1 VSEQRVLLVDDEEEL
16 RRSTAQALE
25 LFGLSVQTFSNAD
38 HVLEL
43 TGFGF
48 DGVVVSDIRMPG
60 TDGMTLL
67 QKIRELDA
75 EIPVILVTGHG
86 DVQLAVK
93 AMREGAYDFLE
104 KPFTPQHLAGIIRR
118 ALDRRSLVM
127 ENRRLR
133 AVAGKRDDVEARLP
147 GRTQVMVDLRYRIRA
162 IGAADADTLII
173 GETGAGKEVVARA
186 LHDISSRANRPFI
199 AINCAALPENL
210 IESELFGHEAG
221 AFPGALRPRYGKFE
235 HGRGGTILLDEIGSM
250 PVDLQAKF
258 LRVLQERVITRLG
271 SNETVPLDVRFI
283 ATSKVDL
290 EAEVAAGRFRADL
303 FYRLNVATIHVPS
316 LMQRRADIPLLFLQ
330 LVREA
335 AARYGR
341 EDLDV
346 PAEVISAIALRDWP
360 GNVRELRNA
369 ADRLVLGLDPKP
381 GETGGVVKDGVRDGQ
396 GRLADK
402 VAAFERNLIA
412 GEIAA
417 HGGALRPVYESLGI
431 SRKTLYEKMQ
441 KYGLDKKLLG
451 PEHMLQDDRDG

>member
-1 VSEQRVLLVDDEEEL
+1 VNGQRVLLVDDEEEL

-25 LFGLSVQTFSNAD
+25 LFGLSVQTFSHAD

-60 TDGMTLL
+60 IDGMTLL
-67 QKIRELDA
+67 HRIRELDA

-118 ALDRRSLVM
+118 ALDRRGLVL

-147 GRTQVMVDLRYRIRA
+147 GRTQVMVDLRYQLRA
-162 IGAADADTLII
+162 IGAADADTLVI
-173 GETGAGKEVVARA
+173 GETGVGKEVVARA
-186 LHDISSRANRPFI
+186 LHDVSPRAHKPFI

-316 LMQRRADIPLLFLQ
+316 LAQRRADIPLLFLQ

-341 EDLDV
+341 EDPNV
-346 PAEVISAIALRDWP
+346 PADVISAIAQRDWP

-369 ADRLVLGLDPKP
+369 ADRLVLGLDPRP
-381 GETGGVVKDGVRDGQ
+381 GETAVPGRDGA

-402 VAAFERNLIA
+402 VAAFERNIIA

-441 KYGLDKKLLG
+441 KYGLDKKILG
-451 PEHMLQDDRDG
+451 VEHLLQDDRDG

>member
-1 VSEQRVLLVDDEEEL
+1 MQRVLLADDEEEL

-25 LFGLSVQTFSNAD
+25 LSGFEVQTLASAEQ
-38 HVLEL
+38 VLEL
-43 TGFGF
+43 IGYSFE
-48 DGVVVSDIRMPG
+48 GVIVSDIRMPG
-60 TDGMTLL
+60 MDGMTLM
-67 QKIRELDA
+67 QRVRELDA

-93 AMREGAYDFLE
+93 AMREGAYDFIE
-104 KPFTPQHLAGIIRR
+104 KPFTTSHLAGVLRR
-118 ALDRRSLVM
+118 AQDRRNLVL

-133 AVAGKRDDVEARLP
+133 AVAGKRDDIETRLP
-147 GRTQVMVDLRYRIRA
+147 GRTQVMIDLRYQIRA

-173 GETGAGKEVVARA
+173 GDTGVGKEVVARA
-186 LHDISSRANRPFI
+186 LHDVSPRANRPFI
-199 AINCAALPENL
+199 AINCASLPETL

-250 PVDLQAKF
+250 PIDLQAKF

-271 SNETVPLDVRFI
+271 SNEPVGLDVRFI

-303 FYRLNVATIHVPS
+303 LYRLNVVTLRVPS
-316 LMQRRADIPLLFLQ
+316 LAQRRADIPLLFLQ

-341 EDLDV
+341 EDMDV
-346 PAEVISAIALRDWP
+346 PQEVVMSVAQRDWP

-369 ADRLVLGLDPKP
+369 ADRLVLGLDMRPGDGGALVKP
-381 GETGGVVKDGVRDGQ
+381 GSS
-396 GRLADK
+396 RLADR
-402 VAAFERNLIA
+402 VAAFERNI
-412 GEIAA
+412 IAA
-417 HGGALRPVYESLGI
+417 AISANGGALKPVYEQLGI

-441 KYGLDKKLLG
+441 KYGLDKKLLS
-451 PEHMLQDDRDG
+451 PDGLAELGEEV

>member
-1 VSEQRVLLVDDEEEL
+1 MSEQRVLLVDDEEEL

-118 ALDRRSLVM
+118 ALDRRSLVL

-162 IGAADADTLII
+162 IGATDADTLII

-186 LHDISSRANRPFI
+186 LHDISSRANKPFI
-199 AINCAALPENL
+199 AINCAALPDNL

-303 FYRLNVATIHVPS
+303 LYRLNVATIHVPS
-316 LMQRRADIPLLFLQ
+316 LAQRRADIPLLFLQ

-346 PAEVISAIALRDWP
+346 PAEVTSAIAQRDWP

-381 GETGGVVKDGVRDGQ
+381 GETGGVKDGA

-402 VAAFERNLIA
+402 VAAYERNLIA

-451 PEHMLQDDRDG
+451 PEHMLQDDRER

>member
-1 VSEQRVLLVDDEEEL
+1 MSEQRVFLVDDEEEL

-25 LFGLSVQTFSNAD
+25 LYGLPVVTFSNAD
-38 HVLEL
+38 HVFEL
-43 TGFGF
+43 LGYSF
-48 DGVVVSDIRMPG
+48 DGVVVTDIRMPG

-67 QKIRELDA
+67 HRIRDLDS

-104 KPFTPQHLAGIIRR
+104 KPFTPQHLAGVIRR
-118 ALDRRSLVM
+118 AMDRRGLVL

-133 AVAGKRDDVEARLP
+133 AVAGKRDDLEARLP

-162 IGAADADTLII
+162 IGATDADTLII
-173 GETGAGKEVVARA
+173 GDTGAGKEVVARA
-186 LHDISSRANRPFI
+186 LHDISPRANRPFI

-221 AFPGALRPRYGKFE
+221 AFPGAIRARYGKFE
-235 HGRGGTILLDEIGSM
+235 HGRGGTILLDEIGSL
-250 PVDLQAKF
+250 PFDLQAKF

-271 SNETVPLDVRFI
+271 SNEVVPLDVRFI

-290 EAEVAAGRFRADL
+290 EAEVATGRFRADL

-316 LMQRRADIPLLFLQ
+316 LEQRRADIPLLFLQ

-335 AARYGR
+335 SARYGR
-341 EDLDV
+341 EDVEV
-346 PAEVISAIALRDWP
+346 PPDVISAIAQREWP

-369 ADRLVLGLDPKP
+369 ADRFVLGLDAGP
-381 GETGGVVKDGVRDGQ
+381 GDASALREDSE
-396 GRLADK
+396 RLADK
-402 VAAFERNLIA
+402 VAAFERSIIA
-412 GEIAA
+412 GAIAA
-417 HGGALRPVYESLGI
+417 HGGALRPVYEMLGI

-451 PEHMLQDDRDG
+451 PDQFASEDRDSQSS